1 MNDLYL
7 VSLAASITALVFAWL
22 QSKKVL
28 AFSEGTPL
36 MQKISRAIRTG
47 ASAFLKRQ
55 YRTVAIFFA
64 CMFAVLCGMAAAGFV
79 TWFVPFAFVTGGF
92 FSGLFGGRDDDKPRK
107 NQPPEF

>member
-1 MNDLYL
+1 MMENLYC
-7 VSLAASITALVFAWL
+7 VSLAASVIALIFAWL

-55 YRTVAIFFA
+55 YRTVAVFLHA
-64 CMFAVLCGMAAAGFV
+64 CSSCSAA
-79 TWFVPFAFVTGGF
+79 WRRP
-92 FSGLFGGRDDDKPRK
+92 GLSPGSCPL
-107 NQPPEF
+107 PL

>member
-1 MNDLYL
+1 MMENLYC
-7 VSLAASITALVFAWL
+7 VSLAASVIALIFAWL

-55 YRTVAIFFA
+55 YRTVAVFFA
-64 CMFAVLCGMAAAGFV
+64 CMFVVLCGMAAAGFV
-79 TWFVPFAFVTGGF
+79 TWFVPFA
-92 FSGLFGGRDDDKPRK
+92 L
-107 NQPPEF
+107 